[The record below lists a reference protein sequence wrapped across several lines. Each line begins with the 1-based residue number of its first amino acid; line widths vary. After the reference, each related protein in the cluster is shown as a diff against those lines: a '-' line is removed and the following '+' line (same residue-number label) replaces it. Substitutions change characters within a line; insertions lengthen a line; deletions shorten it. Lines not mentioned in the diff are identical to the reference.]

1 MCGWIYLDT
10 MHVDR
15 ANLIMCYLSIRWF
28 DLETRHSVSR
38 SLLGY
43 AMNELMH
50 VMQSWFL
57 GYIDCHSNHFPWL
70 NHGCKIECL
79 QCLDVFIHEFYSNMH
94 AIDTSVPHFTMIFHG
109 THIVVI
115 LELISDVL
123 RVPRVDH
130 PNYPNHRHLSSISR
144 DELASLFCEK
154 AMLWG
159 GTLNFSTIEFAKG
172 TRILNMV
179 MIFVLTSRSHYNTIT
194 HDSIFYRLLSRHSYT
209 W

>member
-28 DLETRHSVSR
+28 DLKTRHSVSR

-115 LELISDVL
+115 LELIFDVL

-130 PNYPNHRHLSSISR
+130 PNYPNYRHLSSISR

-154 AMLWG
+154 AMLW
-159 GTLNFSTIEFAKG
+159 E
-172 TRILNMV
+172 V
-179 MIFVLTSRSHYNTIT
+179 P
-194 HDSIFYRLLSRHSYT
+194 
-209 W
+209 